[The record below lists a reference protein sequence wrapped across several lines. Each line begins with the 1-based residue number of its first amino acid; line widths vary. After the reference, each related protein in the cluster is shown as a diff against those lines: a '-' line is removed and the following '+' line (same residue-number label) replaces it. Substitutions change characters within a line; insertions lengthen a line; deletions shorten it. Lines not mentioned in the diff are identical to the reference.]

1 MSDNT
6 EQHWQHWDSVTVL
19 TKNKRQLKES
29 GSLKSSLTNKNVS
42 VEKKGGNKEIGSKL
56 AKLDNAEE
64 ASKIETVSLSLSQK
78 IQQGRAAKGMK
89 QKDLATKINV
99 KPQVIG
105 DYESG
110 RAVPDNKILGKIE
123 RALDIK
129 LRGKQKS

>member
-1 MSDNT
+1 MTDEK

-42 VEKKGGNKEIGSKL
+42 VEKKGGNREIGSKL

-64 ASKIETVSLSLSQK
+64 AGKIETVSLSLSQK

-123 RALDIK
+123 RVLGIK
-129 LRGKQKS
+129 LRGKQK

>member
-1 MSDNT
+1 MSEEKD
-6 EQHWQHWDSVTVL
+6 QHWQHWDSVTVL
-19 TKNKRQLKES
+19 KKNKRQLKDN
-29 GSLKSSLTNKNVS
+29 GSTKSSLTNPNIN
-42 VEKKGGNKEIGSKL
+42 VEKKGGNREIGSKF

-64 ASKIETVSLSLSQK
+64 AEKIETVSLSLSQK
-78 IQQGRAAKGMK
+78 IQQGRADKGMK

-123 RALDIK
+123 RALGIK
-129 LRGKQKS
+129 LRGKGK

>member
-1 MSDNT
+1 MSNGK

-29 GSLKSSLTNKNVS
+29 GSLKSSLTNKNVK
-42 VEKKGGNKEIGSKL
+42 VEKKGGNREIGSKL

-64 ASKIETVSLSLSQK
+64 AGKIETVSLSLSQK

-129 LRGKQKS
+129 LRGKQK

>member
-1 MSDNT
+1 MSEEK

-19 TKNKRQLKES
+19 RKNKRQLKDN
-29 GSLKSSLTNKNVS
+29 GSTKSSLTNNNVT
-42 VEKKGGNKEIGSKL
+42 VEKKGGNREIGSKL
-56 AKLDNAEE
+56 AKLDNADE
-64 ASKIETVSLSLSQK
+64 AEKIETVSLSLSQK

-123 RALDIK
+123 RALGIK
-129 LRGKQKS
+129 LRGKVK

>member
-1 MSDNT
+1 MSEEK

-19 TKNKRQLKES
+19 RKNKRQLKDN
-29 GSLKSSLTNKNVS
+29 GSTKSSLTNNNVT
-42 VEKKGGNKEIGSKL
+42 VEKKGGNREIGSKL
-56 AKLDNAEE
+56 AKLDNADE
-64 ASKIETVSLSLSQK
+64 AEKIETVSLSLSQK

-123 RALDIK
+123 RALGIK
-129 LRGKQKS
+129 LRGKK

>member
-1 MSDNT
+1 MSEEKD
-6 EQHWQHWDSVTVL
+6 QHWQHWDSVTVL
-19 TKNKRQLKES
+19 RKNKRQLKDN
-29 GSLKSSLTNKNVS
+29 GSTKSSLTNPNIN
-42 VEKKGGNKEIGSKL
+42 VEKKGGNREIGSKL

-64 ASKIETVSLSLSQK
+64 AEKIETVSLSLSQK

-123 RALDIK
+123 RALGIK
-129 LRGKQKS
+129 LRGKVK

>member
-1 MSDNT
+1 MSEEK

-19 TKNKRQLKES
+19 RKNKRQLKDN
-29 GSLKSSLTNKNVS
+29 GSTKSSLTNNNVT
-42 VEKKGGNKEIGSKL
+42 VEKKGGNREIGSKL
-56 AKLDNAEE
+56 AKLDNADE
-64 ASKIETVSLSLSQK
+64 AEKIETVSLSLSQK
-78 IQQGRAAKGMK
+78 IQQGRASKGMK

-123 RALDIK
+123 RALGIK
-129 LRGKQKS
+129 LRGKPK

>member
-1 MSDNT
+1 MTDEK

-42 VEKKGGNKEIGSKL
+42 VEKKVGNREIGSKL

-64 ASKIETVSLSLSQK
+64 AGKIETVSLSLSQK

-123 RALDIK
+123 RVLGIK
-129 LRGKQKS
+129 LRGKQK

>member
-1 MSDNT
+1 MSDEK

-19 TKNKRQLKES
+19 KKNKRQLKEC
-29 GSLKSSLTNKNVS
+29 GSLKSSLTNKNVN
-42 VEKKGGNKEIGSKL
+42 VEKKGGHNEIGSKL

-64 ASKIETVSLSLSQK
+64 AAKIETVSLSLSQK
-78 IQQGRAAKGMK
+78 IQQGRAAKGLK

-110 RAVPDNKILGKIE
+110 RAVPDNKLLGKIE
-123 RALDIK
+123 RALGIK
-129 LRGKQKS
+129 LRGISK

>member
-1 MSDNT
+1 MSEEK

-19 TKNKRQLKES
+19 RKNKRQLKDN
-29 GSLKSSLTNKNVS
+29 GFTKSSLTNNNIT
-42 VEKKGGNKEIGSKL
+42 VEKKGGNREIGSKL
-56 AKLDNAEE
+56 AKLDNADE
-64 ASKIETVSLSLSQK
+64 AEKIETVSLSLSQK

-123 RALDIK
+123 RALGIK
-129 LRGKQKS
+129 LRGKK

>member
-1 MSDNT
+1 MSEEK

-19 TKNKRQLKES
+19 RKNKRQLKDN
-29 GSLKSSLTNKNVS
+29 GFTKSSLTNNNIT
-42 VEKKGGNKEIGSKL
+42 VEKKGGNREIGSKL
-56 AKLDNAEE
+56 AKLDNADE
-64 ASKIETVSLSLSQK
+64 AEKIETVSLSLSQK
-78 IQQGRAAKGMK
+78 IQQGRVAKGMK

-123 RALDIK
+123 RALGIK
-129 LRGKQKS
+129 LRGKK

>member
-1 MSDNT
+1 MSDEK

-42 VEKKGGNKEIGSKL
+42 VEKKVGNREIGSKL

-64 ASKIETVSLSLSQK
+64 AGKIETVSLSLSQK

-123 RALDIK
+123 RVLGIK
-129 LRGKQKS
+129 LRGKQK

>member
-1 MSDNT
+1 MSEEKD
-6 EQHWQHWDSVTVL
+6 QHWQHWDSVTVL
-19 TKNKRQLKES
+19 RKNKRQLKDN
-29 GSLKSSLTNKNVS
+29 GSTKSSLTNPNIS
-42 VEKKGGNKEIGSKL
+42 VEKKGGNREIGSKL

-64 ASKIETVSLSLSQK
+64 AEKIETVSLSLSQK

-123 RALDIK
+123 RALGIK
-129 LRGKQKS
+129 LRGKVK

>member
-1 MSDNT
+1 MSENQ

-19 TKNKRQLKES
+19 KKNKRQLKEN
-29 GSLKSSLTNKNVS
+29 GSLKSSLTNPNVS

-64 ASKIETVSLSLSQK
+64 AGKIETVSLSLSQK
-78 IQQGRAAKGMK
+78 IQQGRSAKGMK

-123 RALDIK
+123 RALGIK
-129 LRGKQKS
+129 LRGKQK

>member
-1 MSDNT
+1 MSEEKD
-6 EQHWQHWDSVTVL
+6 QHWQHWDSVTVL
-19 TKNKRQLKES
+19 RKNKRQLKDN
-29 GSLKSSLTNKNVS
+29 GSTKSSLTNPNIN
-42 VEKKGGNKEIGSKL
+42 VEKKGGNREIGSKL

-64 ASKIETVSLSLSQK
+64 AEKIETVSLSLSQK

-123 RALDIK
+123 RALGIK
-129 LRGKQKS
+129 LRGKGK